1 MTARPFDSD
10 ERERFH
16 NLLKLAAESP
26 FEGERR
32 NALAAADRMAT
43 RHGMTLEE
51 AAVGGG
57 APAQE
62 APQAEP
68 EQPSDVRAFAH
79 SLHLMDYYLHV
90 DKLRRDAAM
99 KAARERG
106 LDPDDGPPP
115 ALRAATRD
123 RRASRRRMNPMRHA
137 AILLRETSLPFEEVA
152 QITGLDVYKVV
163 GMKLKMRA
171 A

>member
-62 APQAEP
+62 PTQNEP
-68 EQPSDVRAFAH
+68 EPSPDLRAFAH

-106 LDPDDGPPP
+106 LEMDETPPQ
-115 ALRAATRD
+115 ALRSPMRD
-123 RRASRRRMNPMRHA
+123 RRASRRRMNPTRHA
-137 AILLRETSLPFEEVA
+137 AVLLRETSLPFEEVA
-152 QITGLDVYKVV
+152 RITGLDVYQVV

>member
-1 MTARPFDSD
+1 MTAKPFDSD

-32 NALAAADRMAT
+32 NALEAADRMAV

-57 APAQE
+57 DPVQE
-62 APQAEP
+62 EPQTEP
-68 EQPSDVRAFAH
+68 EMAPDVRAFAH

-99 KAARERG
+99 EAARERG
-106 LDPDDGPPP
+106 LTLDDDAPP
-115 ALRAATRD
+115 ALRAATRE
-123 RRASRRRMNPMRHA
+123 RRASQRRMNPKRHA
-137 AILLRETSLPFEEVA
+137 SILLRETSLPFEEVA
-152 QITGLDVYKVV
+152 RITGLDVYKVV

>member
-1 MTARPFDSD
+1 VTTTPFNSD

-32 NALAAADRMAT
+32 NALAAATRLAK
-43 RHGMTLEE
+43 RHGMSLEE

-57 APAQE
+57 SPYQN
-62 APQAEP
+62 AEP
-68 EQPSDVRAFAH
+68 PASEAANGVQVFAH

-90 DKLRRDAAM
+90 DKIRRDEAL
-99 KAARERG
+99 KAARQRG
-106 LDPDDGPPP
+106 LVTDAPP
-115 ALRAATRD
+115 ALRAYSAE
-123 RRASRRRMNPMRHA
+123 RRNSNRRMNPARHA
-137 AILLRETSLPFEEVA
+137 AILLREISLPFNEVA
-152 QITGLDVYKVV
+152 RIIGLDVYKVV

-171 A
+171 V

>member
-1 MTARPFDSD
+1 MTVEPFNSD

-32 NALAAADRMAT
+32 NALAAADRLAK
-43 RHGMTLEE
+43 RHGMSLEE

-57 APAQE
+57 APYQE
-62 APQAEP
+62 AEP
-68 EQPSDVRAFAH
+68 PKPEAANGSQAFAH

-90 DKLRRDAAM
+90 DKQRRDEAL

-106 LDPDDGPPP
+106 LVTDAPP
-115 ALRAATRD
+115 ALRSNTAE
-123 RRASRRRMNPMRHA
+123 RRNSGRRMNPNRHA
-137 AILLRETSLPFEEVA
+137 AILLKETSLPFNEVA
-152 QITGLDVYKVV
+152 RITGLNVYKVV

>member
-32 NALAAADRMAT
+32 NALEAANRMAE

-62 APQAEP
+62 APHAEP
-68 EQPSDVRAFAH
+68 ETAPDVRTFAH

-90 DKLRRDAAM
+90 DKMRREAAM
-99 KAARERG
+99 NAARDRG
-106 LDPDDGPPP
+106 LKLDDTPPP
-115 ALRAATRD
+115 SLRAATRE
-123 RRASRRRMNPMRHA
+123 RRASQRRMNPVRHA
-137 AILLRETSLPFEEVA
+137 TILLRETSLPFEEVA
-152 QITGLDVYKVV
+152 RITGLDVYKVV